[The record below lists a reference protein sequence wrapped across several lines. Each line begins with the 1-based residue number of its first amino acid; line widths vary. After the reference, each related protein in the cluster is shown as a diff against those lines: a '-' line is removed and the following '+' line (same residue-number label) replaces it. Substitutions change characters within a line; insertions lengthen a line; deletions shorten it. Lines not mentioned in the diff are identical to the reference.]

1 MDYPKEFDVIV
12 IGGGHAGTEASL
24 ASARLGKK
32 TLLLTHN
39 IETLGQM
46 SCNPSIGGI
55 GKGHLVKEIDA
66 MGGIMGRAADFAGIQ
81 FRTLNSSK
89 GPAVRATRAQSDRLL
104 YKSYVRE
111 TLENQENLWIFQQAV
126 DDVILKNQEIKA
138 NYLDHKSRY
147 ELLLYKAKGDYK
159 RMYRE
164 KWEYYGGKADAK
176 IYATKPF
183 DLKVL
188 KTDLAVYITS
198 DEDIINAEN
207 KVGYLETVID
217 YIKGVIKSVDNRGWD
232 IKNAIEWR
240 KFEAGVTY

>member
-1 MDYPKEFDVIV
+1 MTLDELKLQVQKDLKIDNEHLD
-12 IGGGHAGTEASL
+12 TES
-24 ASARLGKK
+24 
-32 TLLLTHN
+32 
-39 IETLGQM
+39 
-46 SCNPSIGGI
+46 
-55 GKGHLVKEIDA
+55 
-66 MGGIMGRAADFAGIQ
+66 
-81 FRTLNSSK
+81 
-89 GPAVRATRAQSDRLL
+89 
-104 YKSYVRE
+104 
-111 TLENQENLWIFQQAV
+111 
-126 DDVILKNQEIKA
+126 LKNQEIKA
-138 NYLDHKSRY
+138 KYLDHKSRY
-147 ELLLYKAKGDYK
+147 ELLLFKAKGDYK

>member
-1 MDYPKEFDVIV
+1 MTLDELKLQVQRDLKVDNEHLD
-12 IGGGHAGTEASL
+12 TES
-24 ASARLGKK
+24 
-32 TLLLTHN
+32 
-39 IETLGQM
+39 
-46 SCNPSIGGI
+46 
-55 GKGHLVKEIDA
+55 
-66 MGGIMGRAADFAGIQ
+66 
-81 FRTLNSSK
+81 
-89 GPAVRATRAQSDRLL
+89 
-104 YKSYVRE
+104 
-111 TLENQENLWIFQQAV
+111 
-126 DDVILKNQEIKA
+126 LKNQEIKA

-188 KTDLAVYITS
+188 KTDLAVYIS
-198 DEDIINAEN
+198 ADEDIMNAEN
-207 KVGYLETVID
+207 KIGYLETVID

>member
-1 MDYPKEFDVIV
+1 MTLDELKLQVQRDLKVDNEHLD
-12 IGGGHAGTEASL
+12 TES
-24 ASARLGKK
+24 
-32 TLLLTHN
+32 
-39 IETLGQM
+39 
-46 SCNPSIGGI
+46 
-55 GKGHLVKEIDA
+55 
-66 MGGIMGRAADFAGIQ
+66 
-81 FRTLNSSK
+81 
-89 GPAVRATRAQSDRLL
+89 
-104 YKSYVRE
+104 
-111 TLENQENLWIFQQAV
+111 
-126 DDVILKNQEIKA
+126 LKNQEIKA

-188 KTDLAVYITS
+188 KTDLAVYISS
-198 DEDIINAEN
+198 DEEIINAEN

-232 IKNAIEWR
+232 IKNAIEWK

>member
-1 MDYPKEFDVIV
+1 MTLDELKLQVQRDLKVDNEHLD
-12 IGGGHAGTEASL
+12 TES
-24 ASARLGKK
+24 
-32 TLLLTHN
+32 
-39 IETLGQM
+39 
-46 SCNPSIGGI
+46 
-55 GKGHLVKEIDA
+55 
-66 MGGIMGRAADFAGIQ
+66 
-81 FRTLNSSK
+81 
-89 GPAVRATRAQSDRLL
+89 
-104 YKSYVRE
+104 
-111 TLENQENLWIFQQAV
+111 
-126 DDVILKNQEIKA
+126 LKNQEIKA
-138 NYLDHKSRY
+138 NYLDYKSRY

-207 KVGYLETVID
+207 KVGYLETVVD